1 MKIQGIQKLTL
12 LDFPGRVAC
21 TVFTVGCNLRCP
33 FCHNSPLITATDGE
47 MTSEE
52 VLAFLKK
59 RTGILDG
66 VCITGGEP
74 LLQSDIG
81 EFMRDI
87 QNLGYAV
94 KLDTNGTLCDRLEK
108 LLSGGFVDYVAM
120 DVKSSLESYDKL
132 CGVNVKTENILRSI
146 GLIKKSG
153 VAHEFRTTAVKTL
166 HDPQDFVSIAK
177 LIGDD
182 RYFIQCFTDS
192 GNVLSEG
199 CEPFSKAELEDILRE
214 VRRYSPKAE
223 LRGV

>member
-33 FCHNSPLITATDGE
+33 FCHNSPLITAADGE
-47 MTSEE
+47 MTAEE

-81 EFMRDI
+81 GFMRDI
-87 QNLGYAV
+87 RSLGYAV
-94 KLDTNGTLCDRLEK
+94 KLDTNGTLSDRLER
-108 LLSGGFVDYVAM
+108 LLSDGLVDYVAM

-153 VAHEFRTTAVKTL
+153 VAHEFRTTAVRTL
-166 HDPQDFVSIAK
+166 HDPHDFVSIAE

-192 GNVLSEG
+192 GNVLTEG
-199 CEPFSKAELEDILRE
+199 CEPFSKSELEDILRE